1 MEISAIDFKLENSVK
16 KIALPDKE
24 KLILLEV
31 KNIIRCTSDN
41 SYTEFLILNDG
52 RKKKSYSRILVS
64 KGFCH
69 FEGTLMSTGFFFRI
83 HNQHIIN
90 VNFLAKIIKSNNGH
104 VLMEDNTNELL
115 PIARARKKDFLLFLK
130 YTCPIA

>member
-1 MEISAIDFKLENSVK
+1 MKIPAIDFELENSVK
-16 KIALPDKE
+16 TIVLPYKE

-31 KNIIRCTSDN
+31 KNIIRCKSDN
-41 SYTEFLILNDG
+41 SYTEFLILIDG
-52 RKKKSYSRILVS
+52 RKNKSYSRILVS

-69 FEGTLMSTGFFFRI
+69 FENMLMSTGFFFRI

-115 PIARARKKDFLLFLK
+115 PIARARKKDFLFFLK
-130 YTCPIA
+130 YTCPIT